1 MHSQHTFVFPILL
14 GEFLV
19 QPHVYPKTK
28 HGLAGLGVV
37 GLSYFSWYVGGH
49 THTHMTKNLL
59 GLNLTSYDYE
69 DEDDY
74 DDVTR
79 FPKSFKTVFLD
90 CKLIGLGKPQ
100 RAVTSSKYCK

>member
-1 MHSQHTFVFPILL
+1 
-14 GEFLV
+14 
-19 QPHVYPKTK
+19 
-28 HGLAGLGVV
+28 
-37 GLSYFSWYVGGH
+37 
-49 THTHMTKNLL
+49 MTKNLL
-59 GLNLTSYDYE
+59 GLNLTSYSVD